1 MKICIEGTG
10 ETVVGTL
17 IALREQS
24 IPYTILFGS
33 SQNLCGEYWSSNHI
47 LWYWTSSKAAEDMY
61 KNQTYMKYTLIVRER
76 DITLLKLIS
85 SADIEVL

>member
-1 MKICIEGTG
+1 MKISIEGTG

-24 IPYTILFGS
+24 IPYTILFRS
-33 SQNLCGEYWSSNHI
+33 SQNLCAEYWSSNHI

-61 KNQTYMKYTLIVRER
+61 KNQTYMKYTLIRER

-85 SADIEVL
+85 SADIDVL